1 MATPLARLDG
11 VQASLHER
19 AQAKREAEKVYP
31 AHASL
36 ARLLMRRVY
45 SAGGQWVRKAVRW
58 RLSSKYKFR

>member
-36 ARLLMRRVY
+36 ARLLMRRGFRRD
-45 SAGGQWVRKAVRW
+45 GGARSGRSDARKR
-58 RLSSKYKFR
+58 Y